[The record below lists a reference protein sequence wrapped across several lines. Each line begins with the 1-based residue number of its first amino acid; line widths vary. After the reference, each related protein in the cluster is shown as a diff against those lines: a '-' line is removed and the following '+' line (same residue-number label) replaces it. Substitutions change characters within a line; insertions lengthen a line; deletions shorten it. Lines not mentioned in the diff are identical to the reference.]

1 MCSYSVLC
9 RYTCTCITETLNAGD
24 AEAAEYNRHV
34 ARNNKRYILRDYL
47 SIVGMSVFF
56 PFACILDLSHIIA
69 AISRPSDGTWRFCG
83 GQFYRNYLADLFYHL
98 IRILF
103 MGAEFAFCC
112 KFYGTRFKEYGLVRS
127 GIMIVMSANLGLWFL
142 SLVYETADRNN
153 VYWTVKKRSI

>member
-1 MCSYSVLC
+1 
-9 RYTCTCITETLNAGD
+9 
-24 AEAAEYNRHV
+24 
-34 ARNNKRYILRDYL
+34 
-47 SIVGMSVFF
+47 MSVFF

-69 AISRPSDGTWRFCG
+69 AISCDGTWRFCG

-112 KFYGTRFKEYGLVRS
+112 KFYGTRLKEYGLVRS

-153 VYWTVKKRSI
+153 AYWTVMKRSV